1 MGIGRPPWEQAQVA
15 TETVKELL
23 DLISFLTQQIPLDTL
38 QWRITRYNY

>member
-1 MGIGRPPWEQAQVA
+1 MA